1 MFVIL
6 ENSDRFYEVHYSGT
20 LLETFYSLYDAEDYV
35 NTIKMEIEVY
45 YGA

>member
-1 MFVIL
+1 MFDIL

-20 LLETFYSLYDAEDYV
+20 LLETFYSLCDAEDYV
-35 NTIKMEIEVY
+35 NSIALEMETY